1 MAQFGSSWV
10 LEHHHATR
18 NMRTGSGQ
26 SMRDGGGGSTASSSS
41 PGLMADADREKRG
54 SAPGSLPRGLY
65 RLRALAR
72 KEKQAWGVRNR
83 GRSARPARWWR
94 WTHGPAAWRLEEASG
109 MRVCARRCQRWCP
122 VARVGPG
129 DQLAAHQRGGR
140 SPPAAYGATRGAERR
155 KGKRKLGMAIP

>member
-1 MAQFGSSWV
+1 MKGGGPCAPFGGVGSVGDGREDGRRRRGAELEWHGGSGGEGVLVAQFGSSWV

-41 PGLMADADREKRG
+41 PGLMADADRERRG

-72 KEKQAWGVRNR
+72 KAK
-83 GRSARPARWWR
+83 
-94 WTHGPAAWRLEEASG
+94 
-109 MRVCARRCQRWCP
+109 
-122 VARVGPG
+122 
-129 DQLAAHQRGGR
+129 
-140 SPPAAYGATRGAERR
+140 
-155 KGKRKLGMAIP
+155 